1 MSIDKIGVYRSVFPL
16 YSEIFIAEQIR
27 TYSLFLPVVVCR
39 DFKGDTKNSEVISV
53 LGRYKKILFTF
64 FPKIKRL
71 DRKEKFLEIS
81 LLHAHF
87 CPDATFAMSLAKESN
102 IPLVVT
108 CHGSDV
114 MVDDRYLWRSKKY
127 YNYRYLFLRN
137 RLLKNTSLFIA
148 VSEFLRNAM
157 IAKGFP
163 AEKVV
168 TNYIGVDVDRFIP
181 ITQKILNEAPDGYI
195 VSVARH
201 TNVKGVDVLLRA
213 FSLVVKI
220 FPRIKLIQI
229 GGGLLTNS
237 LKKLAEELGIA
248 PNVLFVGPKPS
259 SDVLFYIQNSI
270 ALVLS
275 SRKSH
280 DGAEEAFGLVLNE
293 ASACGI
299 PCIGTNVGGIPEG
312 IVHGETGF
320 VVASDDP
327 LALADAIT
335 TVVSSPKLAEEM
347 GQKGRVLVCEKFN
360 LRKQTKKM
368 EIFYQAYI

>member
-1 MSIDKIGVYRSVFPL
+1 MVLILGVVQL
-16 YSEIFIAEQIR
+16 LQQ
-27 TYSLFLPVVVCR
+27 VQ
-39 DFKGDTKNSEVISV
+39 
-53 LGRYKKILFTF
+53 
-64 FPKIKRL
+64 
-71 DRKEKFLEIS
+71 S
-81 LLHAHF
+81 LL
-87 CPDATFAMSLAKESN
+87 
-102 IPLVVT
+102 
-108 CHGSDV
+108 
-114 MVDDRYLWRSKKY
+114 
-127 YNYRYLFLRN
+127 
-137 RLLKNTSLFIA
+137 
-148 VSEFLRNAM
+148 
-157 IAKGFP
+157 
-163 AEKVV
+163 
-168 TNYIGVDVDRFIP
+168 
-181 ITQKILNEAPDGYI
+181 
-195 VSVARH
+195 
-201 TNVKGVDVLLRA
+201 
-213 FSLVVKI
+213 KI
-220 FPRIKLIQI
+220 FPKIKLIQI

-237 LKKLAEELGIA
+237 LKKLAEELGIT

-347 GQKGRVLVCEKFN
+347 GRKGRVLVCEKFN

-368 EIFYQAYI
+368 EILYQAYI